1 MGGGGVMRTAA
12 AKIASFSFRGT
23 PSLVPAENQESK
35 IKSLSSITRRPSWEI
50 DDWDFADQEEEPEVL
65 LSDSIQN
72 MPSRVIFGGVPS
84 LEEAEEATSEL
95 KVALD
100 DMTSSLDYEYEYE
113 SETSETKACVTTTS
127 EDPITIPSESGPIL
141 QAFSLL
147 KESPAAQSV
156 VSSLACDENVWD
168 AVMGNEKV
176 MEFLKLHQTDNEYH
190 EHKKLSMCF
199 EDIKQT
205 EGLGNMFSKTLDNF
219 KLKVLEMMTSLSTL
233 FQDLFGGQASG
244 SNIHLDANGNARA
257 TIVDRIKG
265 SSFMALAIMVIMVV
279 ILKRR

>member
-1 MGGGGVMRTAA
+1 MGGGAVMRTAA
-12 AKIASFSFRGT
+12 AKISSFSFRGT

-35 IKSLSSITRRPSWEI
+35 IKSSSSITRSPSWEI
-50 DDWDFADQEEEPEVL
+50 DDWDFADQEEEAEVL
-65 LSDSIQN
+65 LTDSIQN
-72 MPSRVIFGGVPS
+72 MPSRVIFGGLPS
-84 LEEAEEATSEL
+84 LEEAEEATSDL

-100 DMTSSLDYEYEYE
+100 DMTSSSDYEEYDE
-113 SETSETKACVTTTS
+113 SETSETKACVTT
-127 EDPITIPSESGPIL
+127 PSESGPIL
-141 QAFSLL
+141 QAISLL

-190 EHKKLSMCF
+190 EHKKSSICF
-199 EDIKQT
+199 EDVKQT
-205 EGLGNMFSKTLDNF
+205 EGLGNMFSKTVDNF

-244 SNIHLDANGNARA
+244 SNIHLDADGNARA
-257 TIVDRIKG
+257 TILDRIKG

>member
-1 MGGGGVMRTAA
+1 MRTAA

-23 PSLVPAENQESK
+23 PSLVPADNHESK
-35 IKSLSSITRRPSWEI
+35 IKSSSSITRRPSWEI
-50 DDWDFADQEEEPEVL
+50 DDWDFAVQEDEAEVL

-84 LEEAEEATSEL
+84 LEEAEEATSDL

-100 DMTSSLDYEYEYE
+100 DMTSSFDYEEHE
-113 SETSETKACVTTTS
+113 SEISETKACVTTSS
-127 EDPITIPSESGPIL
+127 EDLITIPSESGPIL

-190 EHKKLSMCF
+190 EHKKPSMCF
-199 EDIKQT
+199 EDVKQT
-205 EGLGNMFSKTLDNF
+205 EGLGNMFTNTVDTF

-257 TIVDRIKG
+257 TIIDRIKG

>member
-35 IKSLSSITRRPSWEI
+35 IKSLSSITREG
-50 DDWDFADQEEEPEVL
+50 QEPEVL

-72 MPSRVIFGGVPS
+72 MPSRVIFGGIMSMSMSQKLQKLKHVLLPPVRTRLLS
-84 LEEAEEATSEL
+84 L
-95 KVALD
+95 
-100 DMTSSLDYEYEYE
+100 
-113 SETSETKACVTTTS
+113 
-127 EDPITIPSESGPIL
+127 PESGPIL

-147 KESPAAQSV
+147 KKCCFFTC
-156 VSSLACDENVWD
+156 LCENVWD
-168 AVMGNEKV
+168 AVMGNER
-176 MEFLKLHQTDNEYH
+176 LWILEYH

-244 SNIHLDANGNARA
+244 SNIHLDANGNVRA